1 MTDRLPAWRATAQ
14 ANADLADAV
23 HAQSASLCIYL
34 LEMREFYR
42 WERRLPFDHAL
53 SRSEIGPWITAREA
67 GWDRLRDSVS
77 GELAFAP
84 LLPELEADPFA
95 TESIREV
102 LAGEGLAYGAGI
114 GRFGRPQ
121 FFLARLLDR
130 QVREGCEILV
140 CGEELARG
148 ASAPPALSR
157 GREVLIRQ
165 DALDRWLWSRY
176 EEWRLHPRDNGLAA
190 AYAIHEAALP
200 PGERDAPSV
209 VRRMA
214 AHEREALILHEL
226 GERQVD
232 AQLGEH
238 WHDLIEDAPSRKAE
252 VLARAV
258 RDLLADCAVT
268 LPTLIARDDDA
279 SIHCWFGLLDGMR
292 LKLAPGMMEEYQRWR
307 RCTGT
312 WASLPALVD
321 SARCHWADVARTL
334 LDAWQAEGSTALDR
348 LVDDESLSFGARQA

>member
-1 MTDRLPAWRATAQ
+1 MTDRLAAWRATAQ
-14 ANADLADAV
+14 ANADLADAL

-42 WERRLPFDHAL
+42 WEQRLPLDHAL
-53 SRSEIGPWITAREA
+53 PRSEIGPWITAREA

-77 GELAFAP
+77 DEVAFAS
-84 LLPELEADPFA
+84 LLPELEADAFA

-157 GREVLIRQ
+157 GREILIRQ

-190 AYAIHEAALP
+190 AYAIHEAAMP

-238 WHDLIEDAPSRKAE
+238 WHDLIEDAPSRRAE

-268 LPTLIARDDDA
+268 LPTLIERDDDA

-292 LKLAPGMMEEYQRWR
+292 LKLAPGMVVGYQRWNREGDARESLARTVELAR
-307 RCTGT
+307 RHWDALARRLLDDWRAVGP
-312 WASLPALVD
+312 ASLD
-321 SARCHWADVARTL
+321 H
-334 LDAWQAEGSTALDR
+334 
-348 LVDDESLSFGARQA
+348 LVDDDHLEFRSPGS